1 MGGYDEE
8 LGRAPSGRIDAE
20 SDADSTESSRS
31 EGTAPQVR
39 KTTASVTSGGQTL
52 RPIAGNTPMEILAG
66 VIAAASIGTSAAAMV
81 LSPSN
86 IVFLAGGFSCAIGPY
101 AYYQQRRLTDVVAL
115 QETHKALSEQVERL
129 GKENTRLHETV
140 VELSATVDRL
150 EDVEQALDVIT
161 QTQGQSVAAFE
172 ELVKDNRDILFRMQ
186 SNLKANV
193 LQNLL
198 QVVIRSDND
207 ASLTIEEHEIGDLIK
222 RFKGI
227 NGVEINEDRFRS
239 VIMSSGGSLQ
249 CVMDIIRN
257 LIDDKV
263 PAGDEIFIIKD

>member
-1 MGGYDEE
+1 LYRL
-8 LGRAPSGRIDAE
+8 LGE
-20 SDADSTESSRS
+20 S
-31 EGTAPQVR
+31 
-39 KTTASVTSGGQTL
+39 
-52 RPIAGNTPMEILAG
+52 
-66 VIAAASIGTSAAAMV
+66 
-81 LSPSN
+81 
-86 IVFLAGGFSCAIGPY
+86 AIGPY

-115 QETHKALSEQVERL
+115 QETHKALSEQVDRL

-172 ELVKDNRDILFRMQ
+172 EQVKDNRDILLRMQ
-186 SNLKANV
+186 SNLKANI